1 MRVSFDWLKDYVD
14 IPISPGVLAERL
26 TMAGLEVTSLTR
38 LDQDTILEIEVTPN
52 RTDCLSI
59 TGIAREVAAITDKK
73 LKVPRPPSFR
83 GASGLS
89 LPIQIRAKS
98 LCRRYVGRVIKNVK
112 VGPSPAWLIRRL
124 EVMGVRPVNNIVD
137 ITNFCLLEFG
147 QPLHAFDLD
156 KLQGRRIIVR
166 AACEGEQIVTIDG
179 VRRDLDP
186 TVLVIADK
194 FSPRAIAGIMG
205 GENSEVS
212 DTTTAI
218 LLESA
223 YFDPLSIHNTSR
235 RLGLASQSSYRFERG
250 VDLEG
255 VYPASLRATEL
266 IKRLAGKS
274 PKAVTV
280 GRLIDKG
287 KKRGRVNKVCL
298 RYAKAGEVLGVE
310 VPPAQIREILRNLQ
324 FSIVR
329 NSKESLTVS
338 VPSFR
343 SDITREAD
351 LIEETSRLYGYDKIP
366 LNLSRLMPNL
376 SYAGGHKLFSE
387 ATYSAVRQILSS
399 LGLNE
404 IMTYSLISRQAL
416 RKLDVPGDNIIT
428 VKNPLSYEQ
437 EILRPTLL
445 AGMLNALLTNINRKN
460 TNLKLFEL
468 SRIYLKAGRAC
479 TKEVTN
485 LCIGIAGKKS
495 DNWMRKSD
503 EYCFFDLKG
512 IVEILLNKLGVENF
526 RFSRGQPLDFVQ
538 DGSKDGEPVEPFPA
552 FIPGRCAAVMLGE
565 DNFGFLGEVKRE
577 ILERFDISCPVYAC
591 KLQLHK
597 LLAHIRREKRFVPLV
612 RFPSIYRDISLI
624 VPQEV
629 DSEQI
634 VSLVNKFG
642 RDLVAKVT
650 LFDQYFGEQIPS
662 GFRGLSFSIEYCS
675 VERTLTAAEV
685 DKLHTQVRQALSR
698 ELAAQV
704 R

>member
-1 MRVSFDWLKDYVD
+1 MRVSFNWLKDYVD
-14 IPISPGVLAERL
+14 IRISPGVLAEKL
-26 TMAGLEVTSLTR
+26 TMTGLEVTSLTR
-38 LDQDTILEIEVTPN
+38 LDQDTVLEIEVTPN

-59 TGIAREVAAITDKK
+59 VGIAREVAAITDKK
-73 LKVPRPPSFR
+73 LRIPRTPSFR
-83 GASGLS
+83 GASRLS

-124 EVMGVRPVNNIVD
+124 EAMGVRSVNNIVD

-166 AACEGEQIVTIDG
+166 RASEGEQIVTIDG

-186 TVLVIADK
+186 AMLVIADK

-205 GENSEVS
+205 GGNSEVS
-212 DTTTAI
+212 DATTTI

-235 RLGLASQSSYRFERG
+235 KLGLASQSSYRFERG

-255 VYPASLRATEL
+255 VYQASLRATEL
-266 IKRLAGKS
+266 IKRLDGKN
-274 PKAVTV
+274 PKIVTV

-287 KKRGRVNKVCL
+287 KKRGRVNKVRL

-310 VPPAQIREILRNLQ
+310 VPPAQIREILRKLQ

-329 NSKESLTVS
+329 KSKESFTVS

-366 LNLSRLMPNL
+366 SNLSRLMPNL
-376 SYAGGHKLFSE
+376 SCAGGGNLFSE
-387 ATYSAVRQILSS
+387 VSYSVVRQILSS
-399 LGLNE
+399 LGFNE

-416 RKLDVPGDNIIT
+416 RKLDLSGDNIIT

-445 AGMLNALLTNINRKN
+445 AGMLNTLLTNINRKN

-479 TKEVTN
+479 TKELTN

-495 DNWMRKSD
+495 DNWMRKAD

-526 RFSRGQPLDFVQ
+526 RFSQ
-538 DGSKDGEPVEPFPA
+538 EPFPA
-552 FIPGRCAAVMLGE
+552 FIPGRCAAVALGE
-565 DNFGFLGEVKRE
+565 DTFGFLGEVKRE

-597 LLAHIRREKRFVPLV
+597 LLAHIRREKRFVPLA
-612 RFPSIYRDISLI
+612 RFPSIHRDISLI

-685 DKLHTQVRQALSR
+685 DKLHAQVRQALNR